1 MSCGGG
7 FKRRSESGRSSA
19 DDSPR
24 LRIISSMKFR
34 HLEYFIAAAEELNF
48 THAADR
54 LSLLK
59 EEPFIS
65 LNRNVSEL
73 RRLALES
80 LPACSALAFVAAGFG
95 VAVVSE
101 PLRRIPAK
109 LVCGVNS
116 DALVNRYA
124 RKSPATSSQ
133 WWVVVGLWYVS
144 VLYPVRAPK
153 PGITSKSSS
162 STECWHLRGE

>member
-34 HLEYFIAAAEELNF
+34 HLEYLIAAAEEFELYARRR
-48 THAADR
+48 AAVAPER
-54 LSLLK
+54 GAFYQS
-59 EEPFIS
+59 EPH
-65 LNRNVSEL
+65 VSEL

-95 VAVVSE
+95 VAAVSE